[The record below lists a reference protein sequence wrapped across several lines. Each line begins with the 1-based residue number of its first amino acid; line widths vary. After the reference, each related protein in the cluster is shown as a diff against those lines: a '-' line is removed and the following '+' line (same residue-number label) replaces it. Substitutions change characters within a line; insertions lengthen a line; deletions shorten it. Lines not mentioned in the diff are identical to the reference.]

1 MEYTVRLNNFSG
13 PMDLLLY
20 LIKQE
25 ELEIHE
31 ISLSAVCD
39 KYLEHIRSMKNL
51 DVNVSAEFL
60 VVAAT
65 LMVIKSRSLLPHEE
79 ELDLDEEL
87 DPEDELIQQLL
98 EYKKFKAASR
108 DLVEMADLRSRIYP
122 YVPPRLEGSE
132 DEVPLED
139 IDLIDLVR
147 AFAKLLSET
156 RLDRLPRLI
165 RNDKAI
171 REYIE
176 EVFAI
181 LQTQRRVAFYDIFA
195 DTRDRDTVVGR
206 FIALLELTKRGR
218 VAISQN
224 GCYDTIEIELL
235 SDRELSQTD
244 LDQMEADMT
253 APPIEIDAESG
264 LDAETSAPA
273 STTPQEAR
281 RDGSSN
287 VEASDG
293 ETTDDPYA
301 DDESPEDEVRDEGT
315 LLERL
320 ERARALSS
328 ASVESDSAE
337 LNGNEETCAEQN
349 PADSLASEA
358 LSVEPVAAKPKKQRA
373 EPDERAFEAN

>member
-1 MEYTVRLNNFSG
+1 MEYTVRLDNFSG
-13 PMDLLLY
+13 PLDLLLY
-20 LIKQE
+20 LIKQD

-108 DLVEMADLRSRIYP
+108 DLIEMADLRSRIYP
-122 YVPPRLEGSE
+122 YIPPRLEGKE

-218 VAISQN
+218 VALSQN
-224 GCYDTIEIELL
+224 GCYDSIEIELL
-235 SDRELSQTD
+235 SDRQLSQTD

-253 APPIEIDAESG
+253 APPIEIDDEAGSD
-264 LDAETSAPA
+264 DAAPA
-273 STTPQEAR
+273 SLETLVEPAVLREEFTE
-281 RDGSSN
+281 GSL
-287 VEASDG
+287 
-293 ETTDDPYA
+293 
-301 DDESPEDEVRDEGT
+301 DDESPDEEARDEGT

-320 ERARALSS
+320 ERARAQSS
-328 ASVESDSAE
+328 AAPVEAVSDASDPAEPIPAESHSAESHSVEA
-337 LNGNEETCAEQN
+337 
-349 PADSLASEA
+349 
-358 LSVEPVAAKPKKQRA
+358 VAAKPKKQRA
-373 EPDERAFEAN
+373 EPEERAFEAN

>member
-1 MEYTVRLNNFSG
+1 MEYTVKLENFSG

-31 ISLSAVCD
+31 ISLAAVCD
-39 KYLEHIRSMKNL
+39 KYLEHIRSMKDL

-65 LMVIKSRSLLPHEE
+65 LMVIKSRSLLPHDEA
-79 ELDLDEEL
+79 LDLDEEL

-122 YVPPRLEGSE
+122 YLPPRLEGRD

-156 RLDRLPRLI
+156 RLDRMPRLI
-165 RNDKAI
+165 RNDKPI

-176 EVFAI
+176 EVFSI
-181 LQTQRRVAFYDIFA
+181 LLGKRRVAFYDLFV
-195 DTRDRDTVVGR
+195 DSRDRDTVVGR
-206 FIALLELTKRGR
+206 FIALLELAKRGR
-218 VAISQN
+218 IALSQS
-224 GCYDTIEIELL
+224 GSYDTIEIELV
-235 SDRELSQTD
+235 SDRELSQSD

-253 APPIEIDAESG
+253 APPPEIEHDDAVT
-264 LDAETSAPA
+264 TS
-273 STTPQEAR
+273 QE
-281 RDGSSN
+281 
-287 VEASDG
+287 
-293 ETTDDPYA
+293 PL
-301 DDESPEDEVRDEGT
+301 RDEGEVDDEYGSLDAGATSDT
-315 LLERL
+315 LEP
-320 ERARALSS
+320 
-328 ASVESDSAE
+328 SVTPPDAA
-337 LNGNEETCAEQN
+337 NET
-349 PADSLASEA
+349 PAQR
-358 LSVEPVAAKPKKQRA
+358 EPNTKPQ
-373 EPDERAFEAN
+373 ERAFEAS